1 MNDRPKPPV
10 FTSACVYLML
20 LFIGGRERSFTNIYE
35 IKKILKPRGNLISG
49 SVVCIRGLGEINLN
63 ERSFSLNTK

>member
-20 LFIGGRERSFTNIYE
+20 LFIGGRERSFTYIYE
-35 IKKILKPRGNLISG
+35 IKKFLNCKEILFLAQ
-49 SVVCIRGLGEINLN
+49 
-63 ERSFSLNTK
+63 